1 MRKAILLTLISVG
14 VIAAT
19 ASIYPYLNVGL
30 NNKTEVSYPT
40 TGLTLK
46 FDNGTMT
53 AISDGTQ
60 AGSQAMTNMVYMIF
74 GLGKESSDTTTV
86 DLSCDVNCDS
96 VINAAD
102 ITALYNYILNGDDTF
117 LATSD
122 VNGDNVVNAGDVTT
136 VYNYILGYNTEPSTS
151 QGGTQSGEPL
161 GEITE
166 GDQTMW
172 VVTGDVSWAFNTQD
186 LDTMTVADGTT
197 IIAMGK
203 TFNVADIDS
212 IYVDNNIVANNT
224 VSVNYDN
231 NTAKV
236 IVAGNIAKNMTAS
249 VNGAHVVTLQDAN
262 VANEIV
268 YSLAGESNNGSFYQ
282 DGSFKATVQL
292 NGLTL
297 HNPDSAAIN
306 IRDGKR
312 IAVELVEGTTN
323 NLTDGENGQQKGCFA
338 VKGHTEFKGAGI
350 LNITG
355 NSSHAFWGKEYVEV
369 KKTVGEI
376 NILGSKGDGFNINQY
391 YLQNG
396 GKVTVKN
403 VADDGIQVSY
413 ETDDNDQIVEEEE
426 NTGEVT
432 LKGGTLDMT
441 MTSNGGK
448 GVKAATNF
456 VMLDGTFKIVQSG
469 NLVAGDGDLDYGT
482 CVKTG
487 GDILIHGGT
496 VDFTNTAQGG
506 KGLNADGNIT
516 IDEANTTTT
525 INIKANGQGGT
536 AEAGSSS
543 GGETPKSYKVYVA
556 KPSSG
561 GGGGY
566 PGGSNA
572 WTNSKI
578 YLYKSDGTLVQQL
591 TNTVT
596 RSSGYST
603 LTFYYYDFGSADSGT
618 YYFKGDNYSSW
629 NGSYGIQTSTFSGPT
644 SGEDIYYQISS
655 SSQQQNSN
663 PRIYSLT
670 NVTSQ
675 YGGTSDQSEE
685 NGTSY
690 NAAGIKADGNITIDA
705 GTITVANSGSMSKSI
720 KSKKAT
726 VTINGGDITLTP
738 SGAMQV
744 INSDA
749 SYSSGIKAVYFVM
762 NGGVLKINSS
772 GVAGKGISTT
782 TITTNGGSITVN
794 NSGNAQSAG
803 STDDYYTAKGFKT
816 DGNMSLLGGN
826 ITIAMTGTGGKG
838 IKVNGNY
845 VQGVTGGDGPILKV
859 STTGSAAGSS
869 SSGGGFPGQP
879 GGGGVSGSAKAIKVM
894 GAITINGGQSEV
906 TTATNGA
913 EGIESKTS
921 ITINGGNHY
930 YKAYDDG
937 MNCAGPIKFAGG
949 VTVVYSNGNDAVDSN
964 YGSTGAIEIGNGCVL
979 AYTSKGDPEEGL
991 DCDNNRYITIT
1002 GNGYAISGGG
1012 SQGGGGG
1019 GSTNTI
1025 GSAVQGY
1032 YLSTSSLSYSTGRYY
1047 TIANSSGT
1055 NLITYSVEAGFSSK
1069 LSLFTAK
1076 GMTKSQTYT
1085 IEYSTSAPTNATTA
1099 WHGVY
1104 LGSSATGTTSFTS
1117 FTAQ

>member
-1 MRKAILLTLISVG
+1 MLMRKAILTILISVG
-14 VIAAT
+14 VLVAT
-19 ASIYPYLNVGL
+19 ATIYPYLNVTMNSGSV
-30 NNKTEVSYPT
+30 TSYPT
-40 TGLTLK
+40 TDLTLK
-46 FDNGTMT
+46 FENNKLV
-53 AISDGTQ
+53 ASNSGTQ
-60 AGSQAMTNMVYMIF
+60 AGTNNLPDILNMVF
-74 GLGKESSDTTTV
+74 GLGSEGPVSV
-86 DLSCDVNCDS
+86 AGDVNGDGEVTS
-96 VINAAD
+96 AD
-102 ITALYNYILNGDDTF
+102 ITALYNWLLNNDNS
-117 LATSD
+117 AI
-122 VNGDNVVNAGDVTT
+122 VNGDQNSDGAITSGDVTF
-136 VYNYILGYNTEPSTS
+136 VYNILLGSKA
-151 QGGTQSGEPL
+151 
-161 GEITE
+161 GEITD

-172 VVTGDVSWAFNTQD
+172 VVTGDVSWAFTTSQLEAMPYNN
-186 LDTMTVADGTT
+186 GTSFT
-197 IIAMGK
+197 AQGK
-203 TFNVADIDS
+203 TFNVADVDQ
-212 IYVDNNIVANNT
+212 IYVDNTPVPDNT
-224 VSVNYDN
+224 VKVTYTG

-249 VNGAHVVTLQDAN
+249 VNGAHVVAMQDAS
-262 VANEIV
+262 VAEEIT
-268 YSLAGESNNGSFYQ
+268 YTLTGSSTNGSFYQ
-282 DGSFKATVQL
+282 DGEFKATVQL

-297 HNPDSAAIN
+297 NNPDSAAIN

-323 NLTDGENGQQKGCFA
+323 TLTDGTGGSQKGCFA

-413 ETDDNDQIVEEEE
+413 ETDDNDLIVEEEE

-432 LKGGTLDMT
+432 LKDGTLDMT
-441 MTSNGGK
+441 MTSAGGK
-448 GVKAATNF
+448 GIKAASNF
-456 VMLDGTFKIVQSG
+456 IMLKGTLKMVQSG
-469 NLVAGDGDLDYGT
+469 NLVAGDGDIDYGT
-482 CVKTG
+482 CVKAG
-487 GDILIHGGT
+487 GDILIHGGN
-496 VDFTNTAQGG
+496 VDLTNTAQGG
-506 KGLNADGNIT
+506 KGLNADGTIT
-516 IDEANTTTT
+516 IDEANATTT

-543 GGETPKSYKVYVA
+543 GGGETPQSYRIYVA
-556 KPSSG
+556 KPSSS
-561 GGGGY
+561 GGY
-566 PGGSNA
+566 PGGGSGGNA
-572 WTNSKI
+572 WTNM
-578 YLYKSDGTLVQQL
+578 YLYKSDGTMVANI
-591 TNTVT
+591 TNNTVQKT
-596 RSSGYST
+596 SGYST

-618 YYFKGDNYSSW
+618 YYFKSDNYSSM
-629 NGSYGIQTSTFSGPT
+629 GRSYVILTNNFSGPT
-644 SGEDIYYQISS
+644 SGSDIYYQIGGYTSS
-655 SSQQQNSN
+655 TTGGVYTRTYTLN
-663 PRIYSLT
+663 
-670 NVTSQ
+670 NVTST
-675 YGGTSDQSEE
+675 YGGTSDISEDT
-685 NGTSY
+685 GTSY

-705 GTITVANSGSMSKSI
+705 GTFTIANNGSMSKSI
-720 KSKKAT
+720 KSKAT

-749 SYSSGIKAVYFVM
+749 SYSSGIKAVDFVM

-772 GVAGKGISTT
+772 GVAGKGVSTT
-782 TITTNGGSITVN
+782 NITTNGGSITIN
-794 NSGNAQSAG
+794 NTGSSQSAA
-803 STDDYYTAKGFKT
+803 SSDYYTAKGFKT
-816 DGNMSLLGGN
+816 DGNLNLLGG
-826 ITIAMTGTGGKG
+826 TIYIKMTGTGGKG

-845 VQGVTGGDGPILKV
+845 VQGVSGGEGPTLTV
-859 STTGSAAGSS
+859 QTTGSSAGG
-869 SSGGGFPGQP
+869 SSGGGGWP
-879 GGGGVSGSAKAIKVM
+879 GGGQTSGSGSAKAIKVL
-894 GAITINGGQSEV
+894 GTITLNGGQSEV

-921 ITINGGNHY
+921 ITVNGGNHY

-964 YGSTGAIEIGNGCVL
+964 YGRAGAIEIGNGCIV
-979 AYTSKGDPEEGL
+979 AYTSAGGPEEGL
-991 DCDNNRYITIT
+991 DCDNNSYISIT
-1002 GNGYAISGGG
+1002 GTGYAISAGG

-1019 GSTNTI
+1019 WGGTSGL

-1032 YLSTSSLSYSTGRYY
+1032 YLSTRSLSYTAGRYY

-1055 NLITYSVEAGFSSK
+1055 NLMTYSFEAGVSSS

-1076 GMTKSQTYT
+1076 GMTKGQSYT
-1085 IEYSTSAPTNATTA
+1085 VKYSTTAPTNATTA

-1104 LGSSATGTTSFTS
+1104 LGSTATGTTSFTS

>member
-1 MRKAILLTLISVG
+1 MKKAILTILISVG

-19 ASIYPYLNVGL
+19 AAIYPYLNVKL
-30 NNKTEVSYPT
+30 NNGSEASYPT
-40 TGLTLK
+40 TDLMLK
-46 FDNGTMT
+46 FENGKLV
-53 AISDGTQ
+53 AYNGNVQ
-60 AGSQAMTNMVYMIF
+60 AGSNSLSSVLMMMFST
-74 GLGKESSDTTTV
+74 GSESGESYIV
-86 DLSCDVNCDS
+86 EDVNRDGNITS
-96 VINAAD
+96 AD
-102 ITALYNYILNGDDTF
+102 VTAIYDYLLNNDQTF
-117 LATSD
+117 VEYCD
-122 VNGDNVVNAGDVTT
+122 VNGDGAITSSDITKIYNILMGQEQATVVNG
-136 VYNYILGYNTEPSTS
+136 GGSTA
-151 QGGTQSGEPL
+151 TGEV
-161 GEITE
+161 TE

-172 VVTGDVSWAFNTQD
+172 VVTGDVSWAFTTEQLETITYSN
-186 LDTMTVADGTT
+186 GTSFT
-197 IIAMGK
+197 AQGK
-203 TFNVADIDS
+203 TFNIADVDK
-212 IYVDNNIVANNT
+212 IYVDNTPVPDNT
-224 VSVNYDN
+224 VKVTYNG

-249 VNGAHVVTLQDAN
+249 VNGAHVVALQDAN
-262 VANEIV
+262 VAEEIT
-268 YSLAGESNNGSFYQ
+268 YTLTGSSTNGSFYQ
-282 DGSFKATVQL
+282 DGEFKATVQL

-297 HNPDSAAIN
+297 NNPDSAAIN

-323 NLTDGENGQQKGCFA
+323 NLTDGTGGSQKGCFA

-396 GKVTVKN
+396 GKVTIKN

-413 ETDDNDQIVEEEE
+413 ETDDNDQIVEDEE

-432 LKGGTLDMT
+432 LKDGTLDMT
-441 MTSNGGK
+441 ITSAGGK
-448 GVKAATNF
+448 GIKAASNF
-456 VMLDGTFKIVQSG
+456 IMLKGTLKMVQSG
-469 NLVAGDGDLDYGT
+469 NLVAGDGDIDYGT
-482 CVKTG
+482 CVKAG
-487 GDILIHGGT
+487 GDILIHGGN
-496 VDFTNTAQGG
+496 VDLTNTAQGG
-506 KGLNADGNIT
+506 KGLNADGTIT
-516 IDEANTTTT
+516 IDEASTTTT

-543 GGETPKSYKVYVA
+543 GGETTNSYRVYVA
-556 KPSSG
+556 KPASGSG
-561 GGGGY
+561 GPG
-566 PGGSNA
+566 GGSNA
-572 WTNSKI
+572 WTNSSM
-578 YLYKSDGTLVQQL
+578 YLYNSNGTLVANI
-591 TNTVT
+591 TNNTVQKT
-596 RSSGYST
+596 SGYT
-603 LTFYYYDFGSADSGT
+603 TTIFYYYDFGQAASGT
-618 YYFKGDNYSSW
+618 YYIKGDNYSSW
-629 NGSYGIQTSTFSGPT
+629 SGTVGIQSATFSGPT
-644 SGEDIYYQISS
+644 TGQDVYYMITNSY
-655 SSQQQNSN
+655 SQGAN
-663 PRIYSLT
+663 PRVYTIS

-675 YGGTSDQSEE
+675 YGGTSDISEDT
-685 NGTSY
+685 GTSY

-705 GTITVANSGSMSKSI
+705 GTLTIANNGSMSKSI
-720 KSKKAT
+720 KSKAT

-749 SYSSGIKAVYFVM
+749 SYSSGIKAVDFVM

-772 GVAGKGISTT
+772 GVAGKGVSTT
-782 TITTNGGSITVN
+782 NITTNGGSITIN
-794 NSGNAQSAG
+794 NTGSAQSAA
-803 STDDYYTAKGFKT
+803 SSDYYTAKGFKT
-816 DGNMSLLGGN
+816 DGNLNLLGG
-826 ITIAMTGTGGKG
+826 TIFIKMTGTGGKG

-845 VQGVTGGDGPILKV
+845 VQGVSGGEGPTLTV
-859 STTGSAAGSS
+859 QTTGSSAGG
-869 SSGGGFPGQP
+869 SSGGGGWP
-879 GGGGVSGSAKAIKVM
+879 GGGQNSGSGSAKAIKVL
-894 GAITINGGQSEV
+894 GTITLNGGQSEV

-921 ITINGGNHY
+921 ITVNGGNHY

-964 YGSTGAIEIGNGCVL
+964 YGRAGAIEIGNGCIV
-979 AYTSKGDPEEGL
+979 AYTSAGGPEEGL
-991 DCDNNRYITIT
+991 DCDNNSYISIT
-1002 GNGYAISGGG
+1002 GTGYAISAGG
-1012 SQGGGGG
+1012 SQGGGWG
-1019 GSTNTI
+1019 GSSGL

-1055 NLITYSVEAGFSSK
+1055 NLMTYSFEAGVSSS

-1076 GMTKSQTYT
+1076 GMTKGQSYT
-1085 IEYSTSAPTNATTA
+1085 VKYSTTAPTNATTA

-1104 LGSSATGTTSFTS
+1104 LGSTATGTTSFTS